1 MSKVIWI
8 AAAGVTAL
16 VAGAWYAL
24 KPPNETAI
32 LAAAHGTTGKA
43 PATTTNTGATSASAV
58 NVMPQPSEKSARPMA
73 ASAPRPVVPLKSA
86 LAQEFEKARAYKP
99 FYDRY
104 AANPEGA
111 DAETRYFAAVA
122 MERCIGRAKGTSQET
137 LGAQQQRFAT
147 RLKENDPNNAARIE
161 AFNRTYEL
169 CEGFGNVAIS
179 GADVQ
184 KMYREAAA
192 QGNPAAKV
200 AVAATTYQEQL
211 ARARGVEERRLSEEQ
226 LSTMRDAL
234 ASGDPFA
241 IERVGQ
247 LLAQSTQLAE
257 RRIGPNSDPYN
268 PREWGPAWQ
277 LAACDRGANCGQDSQ
292 RVLNGCAWQGACGYD
307 SLETYMQ
314 FNELPPNVYQAA
326 LANRNMILDAI
337 AQGRWDWLGI
347 AQGMGRTVN
356 PGTAMQQQQANRP
369 PAPNTPNPAAP
380 PKKG

>member
-1 MSKVIWI
+1 MNKAIWM
-8 AAAGVTAL
+8 AAAS
-16 VAGAWYAL
+16 VAVLAGGAWYAL
-24 KPPNETAI
+24 KPPNEAAV
-32 LAAAHGTTGKA
+32 LAAAQGGAA
-43 PATTTNTGATSASAV
+43 PSASRGASSSGGGAAV
-58 NVMPQPSEKSARPMA
+58 SVLPQAGEKSARPA
-73 ASAPRPVVPLKSA
+73 HASGPRPVVPLKSA

-147 RLKENDPNNAARIE
+147 RLKDNDPNNAARID

-169 CEGFGNVAIS
+169 CEGFGNIAIS

-184 KMYREAAA
+184 RMYREAAA

-200 AVAATTYQEQL
+200 AVAATLYQEQL
-211 ARARGVEERRLSEEQ
+211 GRARGVEERRLSEEQ
-226 LSTMRDAL
+226 LGTMRDAL

-247 LLAQSTQLAE
+247 LLAHSTQLAD
-257 RRIGPNSDPYN
+257 RRIGPNNDPYN

-326 LANRNMILDAI
+326 QANRNLILDAI

-356 PGTAMQQQQANRP
+356 PGTALQQQQANRP
-369 PAPNTPNPAAP
+369 PAAPATPPPAPARKP
-380 PKKG
+380 G

>member
-1 MSKVIWI
+1 MSKAILLTV
-8 AAAGVTAL
+8 AGVAAI
-16 VAGAWYAL
+16 VGGVWYVL
-24 KPPNETAI
+24 RPPNETAV
-32 LAAAHGTTGKA
+32 LAAAQATAASSMAQTVPGARAGSSVGTLSP
-43 PATTTNTGATSASAV
+43 PADR
-58 NVMPQPSEKSARPMA
+58 PSARPA
-73 ASAPRPVVPLKSA
+73 ASAAPRPIVPLKSV

-104 AANPEGA
+104 AANPDGA

-137 LGAQQQRFAT
+137 LGAQQQRFAA

-184 KMYREAAA
+184 RMYREAAA
-192 QGNPAAKV
+192 QGNPAAKI
-200 AVAATTYQEQL
+200 AVAATQYQEQL
-211 ARARGVEERRLSEEQ
+211 GRARGIEERRLSEEQ
-226 LSTMRDAL
+226 LGTMREAL
-234 ASGDPFA
+234 TSGDPFA

-257 RRIGPNSDPYN
+257 RRIGPNGDPYN
-268 PREWGPAWQ
+268 PRDWGPAWQ
-277 LAACDRGANCGQDSQ
+277 LAACDRGANCGADAQ

-326 LANRNMILDAI
+326 LNNRNMILEAI

-369 PAPNTPNPAAP
+369 PATPATTP
-380 PKKG
+380 PRKGG